1 MDHGQK
7 KFFLKK
13 RPSIQFKR
21 KAGNKQGNWNSSIH
35 EQSVRSSQSSDTEY
49 RILCPSRKIGG
60 VIGKSGSIVN
70 ALREETRTKITVVDS
85 VPGSEERVIIIC
97 SSALKV
103 SWKQNADGEESLRP
117 HCAAQDA
124 LLKVHDRIVEEDLSG
139 GVTFGNGNNF
149 VTARLLVPN
158 NMVGCILGK
167 GGDVIQR
174 LRSET
179 GASIRVLSADHLPTC
194 AMGTEELVQVIFH
207 LFLCFISN
215 FQHMPFTY

>member
-1 MDHGQK
+1 M
-7 KFFLKK
+7 
-13 RPSIQFKR
+13 
-21 KAGNKQGNWNSSIH
+21 
-35 EQSVRSSQSSDTEY
+35 
-49 RILCPSRKIGG
+49 
-60 VIGKSGSIVN
+60 
-70 ALREETRTKITVVDS
+70 
-85 VPGSEERVIIIC
+85 IIIC

-103 SWKQNADGEESLRP
+103 SWKQNADGEESLRL

-139 GVTFGNGNNF
+139 GVMFGNGNNF

-158 NMVGCILGK
+158 
-167 GGDVIQR
+167 GDVIQR

-194 AMGTEELVQVIFH
+194 AMGTDKLVQVIFH
-207 LFLCFISN
+207 SFLCFISY